1 MLALL
6 FCYCGATPET
16 LPMATKVQ
24 DFIDI
29 ARFQLQDTMEG
40 AFRYDDAKFIMGLN
54 IAFDEAYRL
63 RPDIF
68 IRQDEKMYTSTTE
81 DVDYPRGYKMAFV
94 YYMCG
99 FVQLSDEE
107 DTTDARAGSFLNK
120 FTMQLTQ
127 NPS

>member
-1 MLALL
+1 M
-6 FCYCGATPET
+6 
-16 LPMATKVQ
+16 TKVS
-24 DFIDI
+24 DFIAI
-29 ARFQLQDTMEG
+29 ARFQLQDLMEG
-40 AFRYDDAKFIMGLN
+40 AYRYSDENFIMALN
-54 IAFDEAYRL
+54 VAFDEAYRL

-68 IRQDEKMYTSTTE
+68 IRQPEITYTAVTD
-81 DVDYPRGYKMAFV
+81 DVLYPRGYMMAFV

-99 FVQLSDEE
+99 FIQLSDEE